1 MIPKLFLE
9 WYTKIH
15 RGKHKISRRI
25 LELELYG
32 DNLPGDLYIDHKE
45 EWFVVKKEKET
56 IYYNIYH
63 NNHSSNVGMACLVVE
78 WDGFFDQMVTY
89 HSKDHGSFIGT
100 CSCYDFLY
108 HYWCWTTG
116 KDIDI
121 ANNRSYSSW
130 DIIRIFWIYVYYLE
144 VVEKTDGLIGLLD
157 RHSYKEAFRHQNE
170 EAAVVMQDLTR
181 RKLS

>member
-1 MIPKLFLE
+1 
-9 WYTKIH
+9 
-15 RGKHKISRRI
+15 
-25 LELELYG
+25 
-32 DNLPGDLYIDHKE
+32 
-45 EWFVVKKEKET
+45 
-56 IYYNIYH
+56 
-63 NNHSSNVGMACLVVE
+63 MACLVVE

-100 CSCYDFLY
+100 CSCYDF
-108 HYWCWTTG
+108 CIT
-116 KDIDI
+116 IDAERQAKI
-121 ANNRSYSSW
+121 LTLPIIVHTVLEILSGYFGFIYFVDANNIYHHGSMY
-130 DIIRIFWIYVYYLE
+130 WIYVYYLE